1 MVVPGG
7 NVGHKLLSLMGW
19 AGGGLGKDG
28 AGIAEPV
35 TATTVFGREGLG
47 SRQIK
52 QNFKQKIHKIV
63 QVGYFS
69 KKILLLILLQM
80 GKMSLTTYLVVIV

>member
-1 MVVPGG
+1 
-7 NVGHKLLSLMGW
+7 MGW

-47 SRQIK
+47 SRQLK
-52 QNFKQKIHKIV
+52 QNFKQKINKII
-63 QVGYFS
+63 QVS
-69 KKILLLILLQM
+69 PL
-80 GKMSLTTYLVVIV
+80 MS

>member
-1 MVVPGG
+1 MTAGG
-7 NVGHKLLSLMGW
+7 NIGHKLLSLMGW

-47 SRQIK
+47 SRQVK

-63 QVGYFS
+63 QVGHLSTSHVRFRSGFLTQNPNFS
-69 KKILLLILLQM
+69 PDLR
-80 GKMSLTTYLVVIV
+80 STP

>member
-1 MVVPGG
+1 
-7 NVGHKLLSLMGW
+7 MGW

-28 AGIAEPV
+28 AGRAEPV

-52 QNFKQKIHKIV
+52 QNFKQKIHKII
-63 QVGYFS
+63 QVCSPVFNS
-69 KKILLLILLQM
+69 ILKIIDKN
-80 GKMSLTTYLVVIV
+80 GKNSLDFPS

>member
-1 MVVPGG
+1 
-7 NVGHKLLSLMGW
+7 MGW

-28 AGIAEPV
+28 AGGAEPV
-35 TATTVFGREGLG
+35 TASTVFGREGLG

-63 QVGYFS
+63 QVGL
-69 KKILLLILLQM
+69 KKKEKKRCYNLTED
-80 GKMSLTTYLVVIV
+80 GKKFP

>member
-1 MVVPGG
+1 MVFPGG
-7 NVGHKLLSLMGW
+7 NIGHKLLSLMGW

-47 SRQIK
+47 SCQLQ

-63 QVGYFS
+63 QVGPLCPSHKLS
-69 KKILLLILLQM
+69 KVM
-80 GKMSLTTYLVVIV
+80 V

>member
-1 MVVPGG
+1 MVFPGG

-47 SRQIK
+47 SRQVK
-52 QNFKQKIHKIV
+52 QNFKEKIHKIV
-63 QVGYFS
+63 QVGPLS
-69 KKILLLILLQM
+69 PLQ
-80 GKMSLTTYLVVIV
+80 